1 MTPCQATHGD
11 LVCCR
16 TNGGTDTYRVP
27 HPDPH
32 MDPNGEQWDQHGIRQ
47 ARGNDPWK
55 GEVA

>member
-16 TNGGTDTYRVP
+16 TNDWTRD
-27 HPDPH
+27 HPAPH
-32 MDPNGEQWDQHGIRQ
+32 MDPSGEQWDQHGIRQ